1 MLQLISGRLE
11 KQVCDEVLE
20 TAWSTLWNVTGGLLA
35 KLLATIPLTA
45 HRQKV
50 CPCWARVGGGF
61 RPKHSA
67 CNAVA
72 VDHMVKWI
80 VAFTLAVALVT
91 PFILS

>member
-50 CPCWARVGGGF
+50 CPC
-61 RPKHSA
+61 
-67 CNAVA
+67 
-72 VDHMVKWI
+72 
-80 VAFTLAVALVT
+80 
-91 PFILS
+91 